1 MLGFYLTLSRLTLSR
16 LVLFPFVTSPG
27 HEVGMLYLGLGK
39 AMDEVVNR
47 RVVFVQ
53 LRKIAGNS

>member
-1 MLGFYLTLSRLTLSR
+1 MLGFYLTLSR

-53 LRKIAGNS
+53 

>member
-1 MLGFYLTLSRLTLSR
+1 MLGFYLTLSR

-27 HEVGMLYLGLGK
+27 HEVGTLYLGLGK
-39 AMDEVVNR
+39 AMDEVVIR